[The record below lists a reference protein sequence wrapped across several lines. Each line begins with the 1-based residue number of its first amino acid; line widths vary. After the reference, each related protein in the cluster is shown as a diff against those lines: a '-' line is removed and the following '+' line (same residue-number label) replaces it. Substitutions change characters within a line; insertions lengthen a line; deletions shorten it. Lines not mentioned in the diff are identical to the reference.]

1 LQSLHFGGQV
11 AELPTLGTTMTRVS
25 SIILLL
31 VLLGCARHSSIDLS
45 AIRQEFGTILSPK
58 FDAAQISSQYLAD
71 LNLVLTLLKDRR
83 TRDLHD
89 FDFITSIHFDS
100 STRVRALF
108 SWSGGRH
115 SGLHILEKRDG
126 NWRFVD
132 LQYYL

>member
-1 LQSLHFGGQV
+1 
-11 AELPTLGTTMTRVS
+11 MTHVY
-25 SIILLL
+25 SIILFL
-31 VLLGCARHSSIDLS
+31 VLLGCARHSSIDLT
-45 AIRQEFGTILSPK
+45 AIRQEFGTILSPQ
-58 FDAAQISSQYLAD
+58 FDAAQISSQYLPD

-83 TRDLHD
+83 TRDPHD
-89 FDFITSIHFDS
+89 FDSITSIHFDS

-115 SGLHILEKRDG
+115 RGLHILEKRDG